1 MKRVSNLSHL
11 LLLLLLCV
19 SASLSEDG
27 GGEVSE
33 NDITAEQ
40 THPDQAGEVEEHEVE
55 TPSRGEEKAG
65 TRQSDLHLQLRQL
78 KDEIEE
84 IKRQIQGEPKV
95 AFSASLGSPQ
105 RHLGPYN
112 TETTLVYE
120 TTFINIGN
128 AYNPNTGIFVTP
140 VRGVYVFSFSAF
152 HHGTGALTGMSL
164 TRNGH
169 NIVSVYDQKSGSVD
183 DMAFNSAT
191 LLLEAGDQVFM
202 RLWANCM
209 LYDDGSNFN
218 TFGGHLIYP
227 M

>member
-1 MKRVSNLSHL
+1 MSQI
-11 LLLLLLCV
+11 
-19 SASLSEDG
+19 G
-27 GGEVSE
+27 
-33 NDITAEQ
+33 
-40 THPDQAGEVEEHEVE
+40 
-55 TPSRGEEKAG
+55 
-65 TRQSDLHLQLRQL
+65 LQLNTQQYHFLTLSLTYL
-78 KDEIEE
+78 KHAKELETFVFH
-84 IKRQIQGEPKV
+84 KGEPKV
-95 AFSASLGSPQ
+95 AFSASLGSPR

-169 NIVSVYDQKSGSVD
+169 RIVSVHDQKSGSVD

-209 LYDDGSNFN
+209 LYDDGNNYN